1 MAHSDEVAAKRDSA
15 RRARRLASQF
25 ADPADR
31 ARTLAF
37 AEQLEAEAEALE
49 QGLSPPPSPRV
60 THVQQQPQQQEA
72 DEPGDGMGDG
82 MGGGEATRTGD
93 EKE

>member
-1 MAHSDEVAAKRDSA
+1 MANPDEAAAKRDSA

-31 ARTLAF
+31 ARTLSF

-82 MGGGEATRTGD
+82 MGGGEAPRTGD
-93 EKE
+93 KKE